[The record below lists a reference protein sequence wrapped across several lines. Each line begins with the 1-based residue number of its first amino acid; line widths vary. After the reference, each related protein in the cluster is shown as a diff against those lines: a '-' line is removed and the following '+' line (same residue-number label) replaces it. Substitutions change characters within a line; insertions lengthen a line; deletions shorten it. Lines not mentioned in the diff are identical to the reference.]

1 MQICILLPYKENFT
15 KNKAGAV
22 SIFVNDTNQISK
34 LKKNIKV
41 FGSTYNKKT
50 FKNYINITLK
60 KKLFSSTSNQYLNN
74 FIKLIDKNNID
85 LIEVHNRPHYI
96 STLDKITNVK
106 KILFFHNDPLK
117 MQGSITVQDRL
128 SLINKNEKIVF
139 NSNWSKNQFL
149 VNLPKNV
156 DLSKITVIHQ
166 STSSTKID
174 FKKKQK
180 IISFVGKLNSSKG
193 YDIFGKSVT
202 KILNKYKDWKCIVI
216 GDEPREKF
224 SFKHKNLYHLGY
236 KNNKFILNTLKKVSI
251 SVVPSMWD
259 EPFGRSSLEAASR
272 GCALI
277 ISNTGGLTETTNH
290 AIVLKKITEKN
301 LFNKIDFLIKN
312 VSYRIKL
319 QKESYKNFNLTNEN
333 ASRLIDNLR
342 YDTISKNI
350 NIATKNLK
358 NLKILHIT
366 NFNERFDGRLHYNT
380 GKRFNNGFIRLGHN
394 VLNISDRDITS
405 YYKSLGDPKG
415 SKTLNNKIINSFK
428 NFNPDII
435 VMGHADNTSLDTLN
449 YMKEKKKEVKFVQW
463 FLDPV
468 SKTGPDYLNNK
479 KRLLKF
485 SDFMD
490 ANFITTDPNSLDFK
504 LKNSFFI
511 PNPADP
517 AFETLENYKKNCQN
531 DVFFAM
537 SHGVHRGILKKG
549 KYDDREKILSKLIK
563 ENKNIN
569 FDFYGFKEKQ
579 PIWSDNFIKKLS
591 NSKMGL
597 NLSRGKPIKYYSSD
611 RMAQLMGNGLL
622 TLIDKKTLYS
632 DFFSKNEIV
641 TYKNY
646 SDLIEKIKKYK
657 KDDNERRRI
666 AKNGKKKY
674 LKYFNSSIVS
684 NFILMKTFN
693 IKTYERFLWD

>member
-1 MQICILLPYKENFT
+1 
-15 KNKAGAV
+15 
-22 SIFVNDTNQISK
+22 
-34 LKKNIKV
+34 
-41 FGSTYNKKT
+41 
-50 FKNYINITLK
+50 
-60 KKLFSSTSNQYLNN
+60 
-74 FIKLIDKNNID
+74 
-85 LIEVHNRPHYI
+85 
-96 STLDKITNVK
+96 
-106 KILFFHNDPLK
+106 
-117 MQGSITVQDRL
+117 
-128 SLINKNEKIVF
+128 
-139 NSNWSKNQFL
+139 
-149 VNLPKNV
+149 
-156 DLSKITVIHQ
+156 
-166 STSSTKID
+166 
-174 FKKKQK
+174 
-180 IISFVGKLNSSKG
+180 
-193 YDIFGKSVT
+193 
-202 KILNKYKDWKCIVI
+202 
-216 GDEPREKF
+216 
-224 SFKHKNLYHLGY
+224 
-236 KNNKFILNTLKKVSI
+236 
-251 SVVPSMWD
+251 
-259 EPFGRSSLEAASR
+259 
-272 GCALI
+272 
-277 ISNTGGLTETTNH
+277 
-290 AIVLKKITEKN
+290 
-301 LFNKIDFLIKN
+301 
-312 VSYRIKL
+312 
-319 QKESYKNFNLTNEN
+319 
-333 ASRLIDNLR
+333 
-342 YDTISKNI
+342 
-350 NIATKNLK
+350 
-358 NLKILHIT
+358 
-366 NFNERFDGRLHYNT
+366 
-380 GKRFNNGFIRLGHN
+380 
-394 VLNISDRDITS
+394 
-405 YYKSLGDPKG
+405 
-415 SKTLNNKIINSFK
+415 
-428 NFNPDII
+428 
-435 VMGHADNTSLDTLN
+435 MGHADNTSLDTLN
-449 YMKEKKKEVKFVQW
+449 YIKEKKKEIKFVQW

-517 AFETLENYKKNCQN
+517 AFETLENYKNNCQN

-549 KYDDREKILSKLIK
+549 KYDDREKILSKLLK
-563 ENKNIN
+563 ENKNIS

-657 KDDNERRRI
+657 KDDSERRRI
-666 AKNGKKKY
+666 ARNGKKKY